1 MAVVRLL
8 YFASLR
14 ERLACSEEKIELPGG
29 VASVAAMLD
38 WQRARGAPWAD
49 AFAPGARFRVS
60 VNHAMAGPDTRLA
73 VGDEIAFFPPVTGG

>member
-1 MAVVRLL
+1 MAAVKVL

-14 ERLACSEEKIELPGG
+14 ERLDCSEEKIELPGD
-29 VASVAAMLD
+29 VANVAAMIE
-38 WQRARGAPWAD
+38 WQRARGARWSD
-49 AFAPGARFRVS
+49 AFAPGSRFRVS